1 MVRGISASQV
11 KPGRQPAPRFMAS
24 LALLMPGR
32 YQPAPA
38 RRVSC
43 RPITGSEKSDV
54 SQALKGQRILLCVGG
69 GIAAYKSLELVRRL
83 RDAGAQV
90 QVAMTAGAQQFVTAL
105 SFQALSGQPTRT
117 SLWDSAAEAAMGHI
131 ELARWASRVLIAPAT
146 ADLLAHLAH
155 GLADDLVTTL
165 ALATT
170 APISVCPAMNHIMW
184 KHPATQAN
192 LATLRAR
199 GVQVIGPEDGPLAE
213 GESGPGRLSQPDA
226 IVAALAG
233 AVPADAPVQGP
244 LAGLHVVVSA
254 GPTYE
259 DLDPVR
265 YLGNRSSGKMG
276 FAVAQA
282 AARRGAAVTLVAGP
296 VTLETPPGVT
306 RVDVRSAAQ
315 MRAAVFGAFPAD
327 IYIGAA
333 AVADYTPRMPAPNKI
348 KKSSESLA
356 LDLVRTPDIL
366 AEVAASEQPLKLVV
380 GFAAETENVAEYARG
395 KLIAKRLDLIVANRV
410 GIPDGGFESDRNAMT
425 AFWKEGQREFP
436 CAPKTE
442 LAEAL
447 VELIGER
454 LRA

>member
-1 MVRGISASQV
+1 
-11 KPGRQPAPRFMAS
+11 
-24 LALLMPGR
+24 MPWG
-32 YQPAPA
+32 YQSREG

-43 RPITGSEKSDV
+43 RPSSGSENSDV
-54 SQALKGQRILLCVGG
+54 AQALEGQRILLCVGG

-90 QVAMTAGAQQFVTAL
+90 QVAMTAGAQQFVTPL

-117 SLWDSAAEAAMGHI
+117 SLWDSAAEASMGHI
-131 ELARWASRVLIAPAT
+131 ELARWADRVLIAPAT

-170 APISVCPAMNHIMW
+170 APITVCPAMNHIMW
-184 KHPATQAN
+184 KHAATQAN

-213 GESGPGRLSQPDA
+213 GESGPGRLSEPDA
-226 IVAALAG
+226 IVAALSQAAQA
-233 AVPADAPVQGP
+233 AVPLDGP

-282 AARRGAAVTLVAGP
+282 AARRGAKVTLVAGP
-296 VTLETPPGVT
+296 VSLGTPPGVT
-306 RVDVRSAAQ
+306 RVNVRSAAQ

-327 IYIGAA
+327 VYIGAA
-333 AVADYTPRMPAPNKI
+333 AVADYTPRTPAPNKI

-366 AEVAASEQPLKLVV
+366 AEVAASVQPLKLVV

-395 KLIAKRLDLIVANRV
+395 KLLAKRLDMIVANRV
-410 GIPDGGFESDRNAMT
+410 GIPDGGFESDSNAMT
-425 AFWKEGQREFP
+425 AFWKDGQREFP
-436 CAPKTE
+436 SAPKTA

-447 VELIGER
+447 VDLIGER